1 MGIAE
6 TYTVVRVP
14 KENIFSITNYDS
26 SDHDNN
32 DYYGIKVYRA
42 KYNYDGEYIFAKKDH
57 EIEREDDKEIDFLF
71 KDNQP
76 IRITYNH
83 RGYES
88 DCDFI
93 SPNELIDYL
102 THPEQQPSYNFGR
115 IIMTNREW
123 KSPLT
128 DTEREYIASIISSIF
143 RYTKSADYSDQIRI
157 CLSGAENSFKIEYY
171 DPNLANGSAYGR
183 LVTII
188 LPTLVNYN
196 ENIAFNNIILNRWYK
211 LEELGIDS
219 SILWTE

>member
-1 MGIAE
+1 
-6 TYTVVRVP
+6 
-14 KENIFSITNYDS
+14 
-26 SDHDNN
+26 
-32 DYYGIKVYRA
+32 
-42 KYNYDGEYIFAKKDH
+42 
-57 EIEREDDKEIDFLF
+57 
-71 KDNQP
+71 
-76 IRITYNH
+76 
-83 RGYES
+83 
-88 DCDFI
+88 
-93 SPNELIDYL
+93 
-102 THPEQQPSYNFGR
+102 
-115 IIMTNREW
+115 MTNREW

-143 RYTKSADYSDQIRI
+143 RYTKSANYSDQIRI